1 MSYVVKV
8 SGLFGNIGPLLIFLT
23 DKNISIKDLKECIEY
38 ETKRLEGHKLYPTHT
53 KSPRMHIIKATHQN
67 LIKEMKIREDNEMLS
82 SADYTW
88 YYDSD
93 PESSTF
99 AHIVTTITLVE
110 KASQYKQLVQQSQK
124 K

>member
-38 ETKRLEGHKLYPTHT
+38 ETKRLEGNKLYPTHT

>member
-38 ETKRLEGHKLYPTHT
+38 ETTRLEGNKLYPTHT

>member
-38 ETKRLEGHKLYPTHT
+38 ETTRLEGNKLYPTHT

-67 LIKEMKIREDNEMLS
+67 LIKEIKIREDNEMLS